1 MWYVVVAL
9 MLGYTTISPK
19 IDINKYICT
28 GLNMCREKASA
39 TVHIVP
45 SLALK
50 KKKKTRTP
58 IVSHSHQK
66 KQTFGMYLL
75 CILFCYY
82 KNAESRFLS
91 CRSFISASEGST
103 SSFPEMVPL
112 SVPTDTTIQRMTTHS
127 ESI

>member
-1 MWYVVVAL
+1 MYRIKYVQRK
-9 MLGYTTISPK
+9 GFSYSTQCPITS
-19 IDINKYICT
+19 T
-28 GLNMCREKASA
+28 
-39 TVHIVP
+39 
-45 SLALK
+45 K
-50 KKKKTRTP
+50 KKKSRTP